1 MMPAPIAFILGFLAG
16 ACVMWLW
23 RQRDNS
29 PPKRQAEA
37 GPTPRTGNQ
46 SPTTQNSGA
55 RVHLAD
61 PAPARAVQRG
71 IPAAPVVDPE
81 GARSRPG
88 ASAPVLAPT
97 PVSRPAAIV
106 TRTTPSQG
114 ASLHD
119 SFAIEGERQWTPAE
133 QRDLMSQYEDQQTV
147 REIAIAMQLDQKQV
161 AARLIRLL
169 LDPKGRI
176 DNDDEMTNARSRY
189 SEQEEHRMREAYEAG
204 LPLPALAQELGRSQ
218 LGVGW
223 RMLDRHIP
231 LVRTDHTFLPN

>member
-29 PPKRQAEA
+29 PAKRQAEVV
-37 GPTPRTGNQ
+37 PTVRAANQ

-55 RVHLAD
+55 QVHLAD
-61 PAPARAVQRG
+61 PAPARTVQRG
-71 IPAAPVVDPE
+71 IPAAPVADPE
-81 GARSRPG
+81 GARSRPD
-88 ASAPVLAPT
+88 ASAPALATT

-114 ASLHD
+114 ATSHD

-133 QRDLMSQYEDQQTV
+133 QRELVSLYEGQQAV

-161 AARLIRLL
+161 AAKLIRLL

-176 DNDDEMTNARSRY
+176 DNDDEMANARSR
-189 SEQEEHRMREAYEAG
+189 
-204 LPLPALAQELGRSQ
+204 
-218 LGVGW
+218 
-223 RMLDRHIP
+223 
-231 LVRTDHTFLPN
+231 